1 MKQKLKSAL
10 MVLLLLSVISVGV
23 SLGYEAPDE
32 TKREDVSS
40 DFVLFDPDIHI
51 NVLAEPNCFPNNMS
65 VNDAVIGGRTY
76 EGAVVQMVAGR
87 VLINSKA
94 VCLES
99 GQEEQLPCGA
109 AFLCALTE
117 ELRLM
122 GGYTYYGYYRTE
134 DGPFKRLPLE
144 TDMAPIT
151 LALVDNGSGGL
162 FGNLSQGLS
171 VEEDTTATLLLSS
184 TYANGTPYY
193 ECGQYQFHIVAV
205 KL

>member
-1 MKQKLKSAL
+1 MKKLKSIVV
-10 MVLLLLSVISVGV
+10 VLLLLSVVSVGV
-23 SLGYEAPDE
+23 SLGYETPDE
-32 TKREDVSS
+32 SKHVDVSS
-40 DFVLFDPDIHI
+40 DSVLFDPDLHI
-51 NVLAEPNCFPNNMS
+51 NVLAEPNCFPNGMS
-65 VNDAVIGGRTY
+65 IHDAVIGGKTY

-87 VLINSKA
+87 VLVNSKA

-99 GQEEQLPCGA
+99 GQEEQLPYGE
-109 AFLCALTE
+109 AFACTLTE

-122 GGYTYYGYYRTE
+122 GGYTYFGYYRTE
-134 DGPFKRLPLE
+134 DGPFKRLPLK

-151 LALVDNGSGGL
+151 LELINNGGGTL
-162 FGNLSQGLS
+162 WGNLSQGLS